1 MSRIGCVITVF
12 TVGLVLATAPANAQD
27 AAKIA
32 RGQEVYVAQKCGI
45 CHAIS
50 GKGNAKGALDGVGA
64 KLSADEINQWIVNAP
79 EMATKTKATRK
90 PPMKAY
96 ANLPKEDVDTLVA
109 YLQSLKK

>member
-1 MSRIGCVITVF
+1 MSRIGCVIVVF

-27 AAKIA
+27 AAKVA

-45 CHAIS
+45 CHSIA
-50 GKGNAKGALDGVGA
+50 GKGNAKGVLDGVRA
-64 KLSADEINQWIVNAP
+64 KLSADETRQWIVDAP
-79 EMATKTKATRK
+79 EMTTKTKATRK

-96 ANLPKEDVDTLVA
+96 GNLPKEDVDALVA